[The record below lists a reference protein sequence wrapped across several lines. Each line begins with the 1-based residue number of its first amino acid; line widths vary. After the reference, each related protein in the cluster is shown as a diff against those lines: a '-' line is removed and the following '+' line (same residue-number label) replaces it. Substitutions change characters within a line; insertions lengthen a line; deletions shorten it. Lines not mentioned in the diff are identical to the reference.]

1 MAYRIVKRALDIIF
15 SALAIL
21 VFWPFL
27 LLVALLIKI
36 DSKGPA
42 VYKQERVGRNE
53 KIFFCYKFRTMRT
66 DAPVC
71 STNQMDADR
80 YITRAGRI
88 IRRLSIDET
97 MQFFNILRGDMSFI
111 GPRPVI
117 PAEYELNDLR
127 MKNGAYSIR
136 PGISGWAQVNGR
148 DVISV
153 RKKAEFDGY
162 YASHLSFGLDFKIFW
177 LTLLTVFTGRG
188 YHEGAKPPKE
198 APEKMH
204 TPPGPVREEPTD
216 QDGIQQLKEE

>member
-1 MAYRIVKRALDIIF
+1 M
-15 SALAIL
+15 
-21 VFWPFL
+21 
-27 LLVALLIKI
+27 

-42 VYKQERVGRNE
+42 VYRQERVGRNE
-53 KIFFCYKFRTMRT
+53 KIFYCYKFRTMLT

-71 STNQMDADR
+71 STNQMDAGR
-80 YITRAGRI
+80 YITRVGRV

-97 MQFFNILRGDMSFI
+97 MQFFNILKGDMSFI

-127 MKNGAYSIR
+127 VKNGAYSVR

-198 APEKMH
+198 KEKEAKAAPR
-204 TPPGPVREEPTD
+204 PRRAEPMD
-216 QDGIQQLKEE
+216 HDGI